1 MLTKETV
8 NLQKSLKESLRIAT
22 DVSVTLDIWSVR
34 TMRGFL
40 GITCHYI
47 SGCALKSKVL
57 CVRRLTGTYVR
68 TCSICQNS
76 GFLWPKELLGS
87 LIDYRSFCCMRFIN
101 LFEKLG
107 ILDKNECLFAIKF
120 TQVNFNSATA
130 YIQSLEKKTT

>member
-1 MLTKETV
+1 
-8 NLQKSLKESLRIAT
+8 
-22 DVSVTLDIWSVR
+22 
-34 TMRGFL
+34 MRGFL